1 MNRMRALFAVLAGLL
16 LITLLQSCADQES
29 GELTLPEGKTAEV
42 VFVVG
47 DVYLSRSGD
56 GWIKAQIGDIL
67 KEGTR
72 IRTDGD
78 SYIELVIGSG
88 TIFRMKDR
96 SELQLVLLPESKKEN
111 KSKIMLETGDLFAK
125 VKRIAYSSEDTI
137 ATSSMTLGVRGTEF
151 LVHAD
156 NSPGGAFSEVL
167 VKGGVVNA
175 RLNAEAPD
183 TARRNPDLA
192 PVLER
197 LHKGVKVK
205 GGYKLA
211 VSAEQI
217 ERLSGGIRELAAQ
230 GKAEEPT
237 IAALKQEAAP
247 KSVPLGPGDRER
259 LADLDKMSL
268 RYARGETVFVSPNFD
283 GTNDELEL
291 DTSRWDF
298 GKARG
303 WKLVATDGAARV
315 QKVIGGG
322 GENGGAPAGLPQ
334 KIGWNMVSEG
344 GQVVPD
350 GNYVYEIY
358 TLEKGGK
365 DRLRVRGIIVVD
377 TVLPALEILPQD
389 MTFSPNGDGVK
400 DIIAFT
406 LQAENDIE
414 WSCVINAFDGI
425 VVKTYDWGSDIPLV
439 FEWNGLGEDGNAL
452 PDGLYDVTVSGTDR
466 AGNKTVETVHEVAL
480 DTRGRG
486 ATVAVNRQVFSPNG
500 DGIADAV
507 IFTPYLSDRN
517 RVDTWDLIVQTEKG
531 ETARRFRGQ
540 GAPPE
545 SIEWDGAPEKGKSF
559 EYLPKQ
565 LPSGTYFYFLKVVYR
580 SGVNTFSFKK
590 ELVLDNDPPRIA
602 VGVSPELFSPDG
614 DGENDLLFIVP
625 TITDVTPLSSWKA
638 VIYTSRGMVF
648 KTFSGSGQIGESITW
663 DGVSDRGI
671 RVGSAEDYYLQFDAT
686 DSGSNTGTSPKLPF
700 SIDIL
705 VIPSSRGLKIQV
717 SNIEFAFNAAEL
729 KGDRTFAVLKRVVE
743 VLKKYKKYS
752 ITIEGHTDST
762 GDAAYNVDLSKKRA
776 EAVGKYLIKNGIEP
790 DRLSYEGYGSKYPV
804 DTNDTVD
811 GRARNRRVEFLL
823 QKRR

>member
-1 MNRMRALFAVLAGLL
+1 MNRMRALLPALAVLL

-67 KEGTR
+67 KEGTK
-72 IRTDGD
+72 IRTEGN
-78 SYIELVIGSG
+78 SYIEIVIGSG

-96 SELQLVLLPESKKEN
+96 SELQLVQLPESKKEN
-111 KSKIMLETGDLFAK
+111 KSRIALEMGDLFTK
-125 VKRIAYSSEDTI
+125 VQRIAYSSEDTI

-151 LVHAD
+151 LVRAD
-156 NSPGGAFSEVL
+156 KSPGGAFSEVL

-175 RLNAEAPD
+175 RLNAEASD

-211 VSAEQI
+211 VSAEQV

-230 GKAEEPT
+230 GKAEEPA
-237 IAALKQEAAP
+237 IAAMVQEAAP
-247 KSVPLGPGDRER
+247 VSVPLGPGDREM
-259 LADLDKMSL
+259 LAELDKMSL
-268 RYARGETVFVSPNFD
+268 RYDRGETVFLSPNFD
-283 GTNDELEL
+283 GAKDELDL
-291 DTSRWDF
+291 DASRYDF

-303 WKLVATDGAARV
+303 WKLVVTDGAARV

-322 GENGGAPAGLPQ
+322 APVGLPQ

-358 TLEKGGK
+358 TIEKGGK
-365 DRLRVRGIIVVD
+365 YRLRVRGIIVVD
-377 TVLPALEILPQD
+377 TVSPALEILPQD

-406 LQAENDIE
+406 LQAEVDIE

-425 VVKTYDWGSDIPLV
+425 VVKTYDWGVDVPLV
-439 FEWNGLGEDGNAL
+439 FEWDGLGEDGNAL
-452 PDGLYDVTVSGTDR
+452 PDGLYDVTVSGTDN
-466 AGNKTVETVHEVAL
+466 AGNKTVKTVHEIAL
-480 DTRGRG
+480 DTRARG

-500 DGIADAV
+500 DGIADSV

-565 LPSGTYFYFLKVVYR
+565 LPSGNYSYFLKVVYR

-590 ELVLDNDPPRIA
+590 GLVLDNDPPRIA
-602 VGVSPELFSPDG
+602 VGVSPEFFSPDG

-625 TITDVTPLSSWKA
+625 TVTDITPLSSWKA
-638 VIYTSRGMVF
+638 VIYTSRGTVF
-648 KTFSGSGQIGESITW
+648 KTFSGSGQIGEAITW
-663 DGVSDRGI
+663 DGVSDRGVK
-671 RVGSAEDYYLQFDAT
+671 VGSAEDYSLQFTAV
-686 DSGSNTGTSPKLPF
+686 DSGSNTGTSTVLPF

-705 VIPSSRGLKIQV
+705 VLPSPRGLKIQV

-729 KGDRTFAVLKRVVE
+729 KGDRTFAVLKRVIE

-776 EAVGKYLIKNGIEP
+776 EAVGKHLIKNGIEP
-790 DRLSYEGYGSKYPV
+790 DRLSYVGYGSKYPV